1 MKKPV
6 NAEQIERLSLGEAE
20 TANLAEF
27 LAIDFSLLMHKMI
40 GGAAIIPAEKM
51 GVVQRMQFFGQQL
64 LEFGGVDYLIPL
76 TTHKSDTVRGLAVFG
91 LGQHYAKAQPAVILD
106 MVRPFAADS
115 HWAVREWGWMAVRP
129 NLVQKLKESIN
140 LLAEWT
146 GDSDVNIRRF
156 AVEALR
162 PRGVWC
168 KHITELR
175 ENPALGLPL
184 LEPMR
189 QETQKYAQD
198 SVANWLNDAAKDKPD
213 WAQALCQRW
222 RQEVADNP
230 ATKRIIK
237 RALRSF
243 KEK

>member
-1 MKKPV
+1 MKKPLDP
-6 NAEQIERLSLGEAE
+6 EHIERLSLGEAE

-27 LAIDFSLLMHKMI
+27 LAIDFALLMHTLI
-40 GGAAIIPAEKM
+40 GGAAVVSDEKM
-51 GVVQRMQFFGQQL
+51 GVVQRMQFFGGQL
-64 LEFGGVDYLIPL
+64 LEFGGSDYLISLIP
-76 TTHKSDTVRGLAVFG
+76 HASDTVRGLAVFG
-91 LGQHYAKAQPAVILD
+91 LAQHYADGEPETMLD
-106 MVRPFAADS
+106 MVRPFAADK

-129 NLVQKLKESIN
+129 HLVKNLGVSID
-140 LLAEWT
+140 LFVPWT
-146 GDSDVNIRRF
+146 GEVDVNIRRF

-168 KHITELR
+168 KSIAQLR

-189 QETQKYAQD
+189 QEPEKYAQD

-213 WAQALCQRW
+213 WVQSVCHRW
-222 RQEVADNP
+222 GQEVEDNA

-237 RALRSF
+237 RALRSVVG
-243 KEK
+243 K